1 MSFSSPTFPRPTPWV
16 ARLIAATAVVQLLL
30 ETIFTSG
37 QIRQILA
44 MDPGRFL
51 DRPWGIVTYLFVH
64 SGFLHLATNMLWF
77 YLLGTAVENRLG
89 SRTFL
94 FFYLYC
100 GVGAALV
107 SLLVNLVTPVGPM
120 IGASGAVF
128 GVSVAF
134 AMLWP
139 DAEIMVFP
147 LPIAIR
153 ARTLVLFAAALELVL
168 AQIPA
173 MSGVAHEAH
182 LGGMFAGWL
191 FFKLQSLSGRR
202 AVPSFPPQP
211 ERVVMVQQTAVS
223 RDSDPRLP
231 VQTRPIAA
239 RAGTDPVAAE
249 LDRVLDKISATGIES
264 LTAEERRFLD
274 EVSKRKQRDLN

>member
-16 ARLIAATAVVQLLL
+16 VRVIAATAVVQLLL

-37 QIRQILA
+37 QIHTLLA
-44 MDPGRFL
+44 MDPAHFMA
-51 DRPWGIVTYLFVH
+51 RPWGAFTYLFVH

-77 YLLGTAVENRLG
+77 YLLGTSVETRLG
-89 SRTFL
+89 SRTFIL
-94 FFYLYC
+94 FYIYC

-107 SLLVNLVTPVGPM
+107 SLLLNVFTPVGPM

-139 DAEIMVFP
+139 EAEMLVFP
-147 LPIAIR
+147 IPFPIK
-153 ARTLVLFAAALELVL
+153 ARTLVLAAAMIEVVA
-168 AQIPA
+168 AQIPS

-191 FFKLQSLSGRR
+191 FFKIQAFSRHR
-202 AVPSFPPQP
+202 PVPAFREQP
-211 ERVVMVQQTAVS
+211 ERAVMVQQTAAS
-223 RDSDPRLP
+223 RESERPAAPSRPLTPR
-231 VQTRPIAA
+231 T
-239 RAGTDPVAAE
+239 GSDPVAIE
-249 LDRVLDKISATGIES
+249 VDRVLDKISASGIES

-274 EVSKRKQRDLN
+274 EVSKRKQKDVN

>member
-16 ARLIAATAVVQLLL
+16 ARIIAVTAVVQLLL

-37 QIRQILA
+37 QIHQLLA
-44 MDPGRFL
+44 MDPGSFL
-51 DRPWGIVTYLFVH
+51 TRPWGAVTYLFVH
-64 SGFLHLATNMLWF
+64 SGFIHLAANMIWF

-94 FFYLYC
+94 LFYFYC

-107 SLLVNLVTPVGPM
+107 SLMLSFLVPVGPM

-139 DAEIMVFP
+139 DAELMVFP
-147 LPIAIR
+147 IPVPIK
-153 ARTLVLFAAALELVL
+153 ARTLVLAAAVIELVL
-168 AQIPA
+168 AQMPA

-182 LGGMFAGWL
+182 LGGMLAGWL
-191 FFKLQSLSGRR
+191 FFKIQDVSRR
-202 AVPSFPPQP
+202 RPAPALREQP

-223 RDSDPRLP
+223 HESNRPATPIRPLTPRP
-231 VQTRPIAA
+231 GA
-239 RAGTDPVAAE
+239 DPVAAE
-249 LDRVLDKISATGIES
+249 VDRVLDKISATGIES
-264 LTAEERRFLD
+264 LTAEEKRFLA
-274 EVSKRKQRDLN
+274 EVSKRKQRDLS

>member
-16 ARLIAATAVVQLLL
+16 ARIIAVTAVVQLLL

-37 QIRQILA
+37 QIHQLLA
-44 MDPGRFL
+44 MDPGSFL
-51 DRPWGIVTYLFVH
+51 TRPWGAVTYLFVH
-64 SGFLHLATNMLWF
+64 SGFIHLAANMIWF

-94 FFYLYC
+94 LFYFYC

-107 SLLVNLVTPVGPM
+107 SLMLSFLVPVGPM

-139 DAEIMVFP
+139 DAELMVFP
-147 LPIAIR
+147 IPVPIK
-153 ARTLVLFAAALELVL
+153 ARTLVLAAAVIELVL
-168 AQIPA
+168 AQMPA

-182 LGGMFAGWL
+182 LGGMLAGWL
-191 FFKLQSLSGRR
+191 FFKIQDVSRR
-202 AVPSFPPQP
+202 RPVPALREQP

-223 RDSDPRLP
+223 HESDRPPTPIRPLTPRP
-231 VQTRPIAA
+231 GA
-239 RAGTDPVAAE
+239 DPVAAE
-249 LDRVLDKISATGIES
+249 VDRVLDKISATGIES
-264 LTAEERRFLD
+264 LTAEEKRFLA
-274 EVSKRKQRDLN
+274 EVSKRKQRDIS